1 MFWGMSTKSLLTIGV
16 FVSFLVTPVCAESF
30 DYRGYQEKAIN
41 QYDMSEYMEKLNKKI
56 EDNWRAPEVM
66 EEGKVSVIF
75 KIDRDG
81 KIIYTEVDKS
91 SGNAVFD
98 ESAVNTIKTSAPF
111 PHLPEDSKREYLTL
125 KYNFESSIIKTD
137 TMKKYVENS
146 ERYFNVDNKLA
157 LKYIDMAIKEIDG
170 NSECFFLYA
179 RRYKINKALG
189 DLNSANE
196 DLEKCKKLKKLYDT
210 NRIRTC
216 KQMVANENSAFS
228 YFSLASAYDSAGDYP
243 NAIDAIDKAISMT
256 DLNHS
261 YKRYRAEIIMRSKD

>member
-196 DLEKCKKLKKLYDT
+196 DLEKCKKLKKLYDA

>member
-111 PHLPEDSKREYLTL
+111 PHLPEDSKRE
-125 KYNFESSIIKTD
+125 
-137 TMKKYVENS
+137 
-146 ERYFNVDNKLA
+146 
-157 LKYIDMAIKEIDG
+157 
-170 NSECFFLYA
+170 
-179 RRYKINKALG
+179 
-189 DLNSANE
+189 
-196 DLEKCKKLKKLYDT
+196 
-210 NRIRTC
+210 
-216 KQMVANENSAFS
+216 
-228 YFSLASAYDSAGDYP
+228 
-243 NAIDAIDKAISMT
+243 
-256 DLNHS
+256 
-261 YKRYRAEIIMRSKD
+261 